1 MTMLGRRIE
10 LGALLALALFLPLYE
25 APKNIAW
32 LVYVLAWLANRVPR
46 RDFGGR
52 WDLWDWLL
60 AAWIASGFVVAAFAG
75 LHRSEWGG
83 AFDLLRYGG
92 VLWLL
97 KRSRYGEA
105 EQRALFQALVASV
118 VIGLA
123 FAHWRLW
130 SGRAEFL
137 ELNSVGHVNHTAIY
151 IAIMLGAC
159 AAWLFA
165 GGGVVAAAVEALL
178 LVSLVMSESRGGI
191 AVALAMLL
199 VLAAAW
205 WPRSRR
211 PLAAMVAVV
220 AVTVVVAWI
229 GGAEVIQKHQQDVQA
244 QNTLSY
250 RDGIWRAA
258 LVAWERYPLCGIGMD
273 NYKLV
278 NVERLKAWRAAAGKD
293 FHAQRYAEFPH
304 AHSLYLN
311 TLAERGIIGAAPLAA
326 VLLAWLVGL
335 LRYRPSPGAVDDDWL
350 WWGAAAGAWI
360 VTTGV
365 GLVNTTL
372 HHEHGLLA
380 AIFLGVW
387 LSHANHRARG
397 NSG

>member
-1 MTMLGRRIE
+1 MTPLGRRIE
-10 LGALLALALFLPLYE
+10 LGALIALALCLPLYE
-25 APKNIAW
+25 APKTIAW
-32 LVYVLAWLANRVPR
+32 LVYVVAWLANRAR
-46 RDFGGR
+46 TRDFGGR

-60 AAWIASGFVVAAFAG
+60 TVWIGSGFVVAAFAG
-75 LHRSEWGG
+75 LHGSEWRG
-83 AFDLLRYGG
+83 AMDLLRYGSA
-92 VLWLL
+92 LWLL
-97 KRSRYGEA
+97 KRSAYAGI
-105 EQRALFQALVASV
+105 EQRWLFRALLMSVAV
-118 VIGLA
+118 GLA
-123 FAHWRLW
+123 AAHWRLW

-159 AAWLFA
+159 TAWLFA
-165 GGGVVAAAVEALL
+165 GGGMVAAALEALI

-199 VLAAAW
+199 ALATAW
-205 WPRSRR
+205 WPRSSR
-211 PLAAMVAVV
+211 PLAAMTAVV
-220 AVTVVVAWI
+220 AVTVAVAWI

-278 NVERLKAWRAAAGKD
+278 NVERLKAWRTAQGKEFD
-293 FHAQRYAEFPH
+293 AQRYAEFPH

-311 TLAERGIIGAAPLAA
+311 TLAERGVIGAVPLAA
-326 VLLAWLVGL
+326 VLLTWLAWL
-335 LRYRPSPGAVDDDWL
+335 LRYRPAAGAADDDWL
-350 WWGAAAGAWI
+350 WWGAAAAAWI

-387 LSHANHRARG
+387 LSRATRRAG
-397 NSG
+397 

>member
-1 MTMLGRRIE
+1 L
-10 LGALLALALFLPLYE
+10 
-25 APKNIAW
+25 
-32 LVYVLAWLANRVPR
+32 
-46 RDFGGR
+46 
-52 WDLWDWLL
+52 
-60 AAWIASGFVVAAFAG
+60 ASGFVVAALAG
-75 LHRSEWGG
+75 LHGSEWGG

-97 KRSRYGEA
+97 KRSRYTEA

-191 AVALAMLL
+191 AVALATLL

-211 PLAAMVAVV
+211 PLAAAAVLVVATVAV
-220 AVTVVVAWI
+220 AWY
-229 GGAEVIQKHQQDVQA
+229 GGAEFIQKHQANVWA
-244 QNTLSY
+244 HNVLSY

-258 LVAWERYPLCGIGMD
+258 LVAWERYPVFGIGM
-273 NYKLV
+273 
-278 NVERLKAWRAAAGKD
+278 
-293 FHAQRYAEFPH
+293 
-304 AHSLYLN
+304 
-311 TLAERGIIGAAPLAA
+311 
-326 VLLAWLVGL
+326 
-335 LRYRPSPGAVDDDWL
+335 
-350 WWGAAAGAWI
+350 
-360 VTTGV
+360 
-365 GLVNTTL
+365 
-372 HHEHGLLA
+372 
-380 AIFLGVW
+380 
-387 LSHANHRARG
+387 
-397 NSG
+397 